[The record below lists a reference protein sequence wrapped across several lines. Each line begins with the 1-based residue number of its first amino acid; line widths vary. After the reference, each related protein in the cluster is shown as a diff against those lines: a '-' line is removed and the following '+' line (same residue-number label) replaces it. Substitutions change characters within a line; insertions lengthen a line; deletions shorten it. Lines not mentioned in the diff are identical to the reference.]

1 MKNIKEFI
9 PLWKLVKEDKCKFII
24 ATSLIIISNF
34 LGVVS
39 GYLIGEAT
47 QYLTDTKYTMSILYL
62 VIYIIVN
69 SVEDVGL
76 YNTGSCMLE
85 LIESKVSRK
94 LGYFTY
100 KKAINLPAYAYE
112 KTSSGEVINRIVSD
126 ADSLSFA
133 FSRLV
138 ALISSL
144 TASLVVLV
152 YIFINSWVLGIEI
165 VIFVGLLYLVISKY
179 DPMLINVH
187 KERKKSQDKF
197 TSLVNES
204 IRGIR
209 EIKTLGVKNN
219 LISNMKEIVT
229 SVFNKSKE
237 EISIR
242 KTYNTLTFLLKI
254 FLEGVVFITCAFL
267 IYKGNITI
275 GFFITMTYYI
285 YRFTN
290 LIDNINNF
298 SQTYQKIVV
307 SLQRVNEIL
316 ENRLYEDEKFGVEK
330 ISKVKGLIEFKNVS
344 FAYPNEDNIIND
356 FNIKLEPN
364 KKIAIVGKSG
374 QGKSTLFNLI
384 TRIFDAKEGLITL
397 DNINM
402 KDLTEEELR
411 KHISI
416 IRQEPFIFNRT
427 ILENFKIIDK
437 NIELEEISKYTK
449 MAYLDDYIMSLPDKY
464 DTVLGEGGVN
474 LSGGQKQRLSIART
488 LAKNSEVILFD
499 EATSALDN
507 SSQDYIKKT
516 IDNLIKDHTV
526 VIVAHRLSTIMDADI
541 IYLVDKGKV
550 VDSGTHN
557 ELLKTNKTYKNL
569 YETES
574 FNKAVKDNNKMTYK
588 PIALLGE
595 QVAAGTNYAVLALG
609 ESNGDTKTYSINLLT
624 IYRELDGNSTLIS
637 SANVPL
643 AQYTK

>member
-24 ATSLIIISNF
+24 ATLLIIISNF
-34 LGVVS
+34 FSVVS

-47 QYLTDTKYTMSILYL
+47 QYLTDTKYAMSILYL
-62 VIYIIVN
+62 VIYVIFN

-112 KTSSGEVINRIVSD
+112 KTSSGEVINRIVND
-126 ADSLSFA
+126 ADTLSFA

-144 TASLVVLV
+144 TASLIVLV

-165 VIFVGLLYLVISKY
+165 IIFVGILYLVINKY

-187 KERKKSQDKF
+187 KERKKVQDKF

-219 LISNMKEIVT
+219 LMSNMKEIIK
-229 SVFNKSKE
+229 SIFDKSKE
-237 EISIR
+237 EVSIR
-242 KTYNTLTFLLKI
+242 KKYNALTFLLKI

-267 IYKGNITI
+267 IYKGSITI
-275 GFFITMTYYI
+275 GFFVTMTYYI

-298 SQTYQKIVV
+298 SQTYQKLIV

-316 ENRLYEDEKFGVEK
+316 ENRLYEDEIFGNEK
-330 ISKVKGLIEFKNVS
+330 INKVKGLIEFKNVS
-344 FAYPNEDNIIND
+344 FSYPDEDNILND

-384 TRIFDAKEGLITL
+384 TRVFDVKEGLITL
-397 DNINM
+397 DDINI

-427 ILENFKIIDK
+427 ILENFKIINKD
-437 NIELEEISKYTK
+437 IELEDIRKYTK
-449 MAYLDDYIMSLPDKY
+449 MSYLDDYIMSLPNGY

-499 EATSALDN
+499 EATGALDN

-557 ELLKTNKTYKNL
+557 ELLKTNKTYKKL

-574 FNKAVKDNNKMTYK
+574 
-588 PIALLGE
+588 L
-595 QVAAGTNYAVLALG
+595 
-609 ESNGDTKTYSINLLT
+609 
-624 IYRELDGNSTLIS
+624 NS
-637 SANVPL
+637 
-643 AQYTK
+643 

>member
-34 LGVVS
+34 LGVIS

-62 VIYIIVN
+62 VIYVIFN

-112 KTSSGEVINRIVSD
+112 KTSSGEVINRIVND
-126 ADSLSFA
+126 ADTLSFA

-144 TASLVVLV
+144 TASLIVLV

-165 VIFVGLLYLVISKY
+165 IIFVGILYLVINKY

-187 KERKKSQDKF
+187 KERKKVQDKF

-219 LISNMKEIVT
+219 LMSNMKKIIK
-229 SVFNKSKE
+229 SIFDKSKE
-237 EISIR
+237 EVSIR
-242 KTYNTLTFLLKI
+242 KKYNALTFLLKI

-267 IYKGNITI
+267 IYKGSITI
-275 GFFITMTYYI
+275 GFFVTMTYYI

-298 SQTYQKIVV
+298 SQTYQKLIV

-316 ENRLYEDEKFGVEK
+316 ENRLYEDEIFGNEK
-330 ISKVKGLIEFKNVS
+330 INKVKGIIEFKNVS
-344 FAYPNEDNIIND
+344 FSYPDEDNILND

-384 TRIFDAKEGLITL
+384 TRVFDVKEGLITL
-397 DNINM
+397 DDINI

-427 ILENFKIIDK
+427 ILENFKIINKD
-437 NIELEEISKYTK
+437 IELEEIRKYTK
-449 MAYLDDYIMSLPDKY
+449 MSYLDDYIMSLPNGY

-557 ELLKTNKTYKNL
+557 ELLKTNKTYKKL

-574 FNKAVKDNNKMTYK
+574 
-588 PIALLGE
+588 L
-595 QVAAGTNYAVLALG
+595 
-609 ESNGDTKTYSINLLT
+609 
-624 IYRELDGNSTLIS
+624 NS
-637 SANVPL
+637 
-643 AQYTK
+643 

>member
-24 ATSLIIISNF
+24 ATLLIIISNF
-34 LGVVS
+34 FSVVS

-62 VIYIIVN
+62 VIYVIFN

-112 KTSSGEVINRIVSD
+112 KTSSGEVINRIVND
-126 ADSLSFA
+126 ADTLSFA

-144 TASLVVLV
+144 TASLIVLV

-165 VIFVGLLYLVISKY
+165 IIFVGILYLVINKY

-187 KERKKSQDKF
+187 KERKKVQDKF

-219 LISNMKEIVT
+219 LMSNMREIIK
-229 SVFNKSKE
+229 SIFDKSKE
-237 EISIR
+237 EVSIR
-242 KTYNTLTFLLKI
+242 KKYNALTFLLKI

-267 IYKGNITI
+267 IYKGSITI
-275 GFFITMTYYI
+275 GFFVTMTYYI

-298 SQTYQKIVV
+298 SQTYQKLIV

-316 ENRLYEDEKFGVEK
+316 ENRLYEDEIFGNEK
-330 ISKVKGLIEFKNVS
+330 INKVKGIIEFKNVS
-344 FAYPNEDNIIND
+344 FSYPDEDNILND

-384 TRIFDAKEGLITL
+384 TRVFDVKEGLITL
-397 DNINM
+397 DDINI

-427 ILENFKIIDK
+427 ILENFKIINKD
-437 NIELEEISKYTK
+437 IELEDIRKYTK
-449 MAYLDDYIMSLPDKY
+449 MSYLDDYIMSLPNGY
-464 DTVLGEGGVN
+464 DTILGEGGVN

-557 ELLKTNKTYKNL
+557 ELLKTNKTYKKL

-574 FNKAVKDNNKMTYK
+574 
-588 PIALLGE
+588 L
-595 QVAAGTNYAVLALG
+595 
-609 ESNGDTKTYSINLLT
+609 
-624 IYRELDGNSTLIS
+624 NS
-637 SANVPL
+637 
-643 AQYTK
+643 

>member
-47 QYLTDTKYTMSILYL
+47 QYLTDTKYAMSILYL
-62 VIYIIVN
+62 VIYVIFN

-112 KTSSGEVINRIVSD
+112 KTSSGEVINRIVND
-126 ADSLSFA
+126 ADTLSFA

-144 TASLVVLV
+144 TASLIVLV

-165 VIFVGLLYLVISKY
+165 IIFVGILYLVINKY

-187 KERKKSQDKF
+187 KERKKMQDKF

-219 LISNMKEIVT
+219 LMSNMKEIIK
-229 SVFNKSKE
+229 SIFDKSKE
-237 EISIR
+237 EVSIR
-242 KTYNTLTFLLKI
+242 KKYNALTFLLKI

-267 IYKGNITI
+267 IYKESITI
-275 GFFITMTYYI
+275 GFFVTMTYYI

-298 SQTYQKIVV
+298 SQTYQKLIV

-316 ENRLYEDEKFGVEK
+316 ENRLYEDEIFGNEK
-330 ISKVKGLIEFKNVS
+330 INKVKGLIEFKNVS
-344 FAYPNEDNIIND
+344 FSYPDEDNIINN

-384 TRIFDAKEGLITL
+384 TRVFDVKEGLITL
-397 DNINM
+397 DDINI

-437 NIELEEISKYTK
+437 DIKLEDIRKYTK
-449 MAYLDDYIMSLPDKY
+449 MAYLDDYIMSLPNKY

-557 ELLKTNKTYKNL
+557 ELLKTNKTYKKL

-574 FNKAVKDNNKMTYK
+574 
-588 PIALLGE
+588 L
-595 QVAAGTNYAVLALG
+595 
-609 ESNGDTKTYSINLLT
+609 
-624 IYRELDGNSTLIS
+624 NS
-637 SANVPL
+637 
-643 AQYTK
+643 

>member
-34 LGVVS
+34 LSVVS

-47 QYLTDTKYTMSILYL
+47 QYLTDTKYAMSILYL
-62 VIYIIVN
+62 VIYVIFN

-112 KTSSGEVINRIVSD
+112 KTSSGEVINRIVND
-126 ADSLSFA
+126 ADTLSFA

-144 TASLVVLV
+144 TASLIVLV

-165 VIFVGLLYLVISKY
+165 IIFVGILYLVINKY

-187 KERKKSQDKF
+187 KERKKMQDKF

-219 LISNMKEIVT
+219 LMSNMKEIIK
-229 SVFNKSKE
+229 SIFDKSKE
-237 EISIR
+237 EVSIR
-242 KTYNTLTFLLKI
+242 KKYNALTFLLKI

-267 IYKGNITI
+267 IYKGSITI
-275 GFFITMTYYI
+275 GFFVTMTYYI

-298 SQTYQKIVV
+298 SQTYQKLIV

-316 ENRLYEDEKFGVEK
+316 ENRLYEDEIFGNEK
-330 ISKVKGLIEFKNVS
+330 INKVKGIIEFKNVS
-344 FAYPNEDNIIND
+344 FSYPDEDNILND

-384 TRIFDAKEGLITL
+384 TRVFDVKEGLITL
-397 DNINM
+397 DDINI

-427 ILENFKIIDK
+427 ILENFKIINKD
-437 NIELEEISKYTK
+437 IELEEIRKYTK
-449 MAYLDDYIMSLPDKY
+449 MSYLDDYIMSLPNEY
-464 DTVLGEGGVN
+464 DTILGEGGVN

-557 ELLKTNKTYKNL
+557 ELLKTNKIYKKL

-574 FNKAVKDNNKMTYK
+574 
-588 PIALLGE
+588 L
-595 QVAAGTNYAVLALG
+595 
-609 ESNGDTKTYSINLLT
+609 
-624 IYRELDGNSTLIS
+624 NS
-637 SANVPL
+637 
-643 AQYTK
+643 